1 MRPGP
6 EYREGTD
13 GPASSP
19 SIPQTTMITE
29 AERNR
34 YAELQQMALDAA
46 RQGDTELLRP
56 MLEAGMPVE
65 LKDGKG
71 NTLLMLAAYHG
82 NAETAQ
88 LLLDRGAEPDA
99 RNDRG
104 QTPLAGVAFKG
115 HVHVARLLLVAGA
128 DPLADQGGGKTPVT
142 FAAMFGHPDMVSLL
156 EGAAA
161 PSASRKPW
169 HGWLARLMAIP
180 RAIFLRIRSRPF
192 VVGY

>member
-1 MRPGP
+1 MEPGP
-6 EYREGTD
+6 EHWEGRRP
-13 GPASSP
+13 G
-19 SIPQTTMITE
+19 SIAIFKHAAMITE
-29 AERNR
+29 AERSR

-46 RQGDTELLRP
+46 RQGDTEMLRP

-82 NAETAQ
+82 NADAVE
-88 LLLDRGAEPDA
+88 LLLNRGAEPDA

-115 HVHVARLLLVAGA
+115 HIHVARLLLVAGA
-128 DPLADQGGGKTPVT
+128 DPLADQGGGKTPAM

-156 EGAAA
+156 EGA
-161 PSASRKPW
+161 SSSGQRKAW
-169 HGWLARLMAIP
+169 HGWLARLIAIP
-180 RAIFLRIRSRPF
+180 RAIFFRRPLRPF
-192 VVGY
+192 IAAP